1 MTAEQVIALLS
12 LAPHPDGG
20 WFRETARD
28 ERTDEAGR
36 SICTTGFLLLKGDQ
50 ERPWGQVEATE
61 IWQFQD
67 GAPLVLSAA
76 DTTGQVDFRLGPDAS
91 AGERPQ
97 LIMPAE
103 VWRKAASLGA
113 WTLVGYT
120 VAPTFQFEG
129 MSMAPRGW
137 RPEAKG

>member
-1 MTAEQVIALLS
+1 MTAEEVIGLLG
-12 LAPHPDGG
+12 LAPRPGGG

-28 ERTDEAGR
+28 ERTDDQGR
-36 SICTTGFLLLKGDQ
+36 SIATTGFLLLKGDQ
-50 ERPWGQVEATE
+50 ERAWEQVEATE

-76 DTTGQVDFRLGPDAS
+76 DTTGQVDFRLGPDAG
-91 AGERPQ
+91 AGDRDQ
-97 LIMPAE
+97 LIIPAE
-103 VWRKAASLGA
+103 VWRKVRSLGD

-120 VAPTFQFEG
+120 VAPTFAFEG

-137 RPEAKG
+137 RPEGTG